1 MKDKLIRKIYPNLKN
16 LDKSKKY
23 LVGLSGGAD
32 SVVLLSILA
41 NLNFNIVAVHVHH
54 NVRKESD
61 YELEFCRNLANKLG
75 IPFVSKKLKFLEG
88 EKKTQKTYRIKR
100 YDFFKEIYGKYNAEG
115 LFLGQ
120 HLDDQF
126 ENLLS
131 SFFKRKSVLSLKSM
145 STSSELMGMK
155 IYRPLLTVR
164 KHEILEMTERHN
176 IGFVTDSSNFETDYE
191 RNKIRLILVPVIE
204 KIFGNG
210 IYKTLEEIIE
220 SSKGQNEINQF
231 YSSKLLEKYFDNET
245 FNLECLEE
253 HSVNVLMYS
262 IDEVLK
268 KQDISIDKAT
278 FNDVKNVVS
287 QRKSGTVNAKGAEIV
302 ISEKSITFKRLHDE
316 VTKWAFIQ

>member
-1 MKDKLIRKIYPNLKN
+1 MKDKLIRKVYSNLKN
-16 LDKSKKY
+16 IDKTKTY

-32 SVVLLSILA
+32 SVALLKILS

-61 YELEFCRNLANKLG
+61 YELEFCRNLANSLG
-75 IPFVSKKLKFLEG
+75 IPFESKKLEFSEN

-100 YDFFKEIYGKYNAEG
+100 FEFFKEIYEKYNADG

-145 STSSELMGMK
+145 STSSELMEMN
-155 IYRPLLTVR
+155 IYRPLLSVR
-164 KHEILEMTERHN
+164 KHEILEMTKRQQ
-176 IGFVTDSSNFETDYE
+176 IDFVTDSSNFETDYE
-191 RNKIRLILVPVIE
+191 RNKIRLILIPVIE
-204 KIFGNG
+204 KIFGKG
-210 IYKTLEEIIE
+210 VYKTLEEIIE

-231 YSSKLLEKYFDNET
+231 YSNKLLDKYFKVDT

-287 QRKSGTVNAKGAEIV
+287 QRKPGIVNAKGAEIV
-302 ISEKSITFKRLHDE
+302 ISSNSITIKSL
-316 VTKWAFIQ
+316 V

>member
-1 MKDKLIRKIYPNLKN
+1 MKDKLIRKVYSNLKN
-16 LDKSKKY
+16 IDKTKTY

-32 SVVLLSILA
+32 SVVLLKILS
-41 NLNFNIVAVHVHH
+41 NLNFNTVAVHVHH

-75 IPFVSKKLKFLEG
+75 VPFESKKLEFSEN

-100 YDFFKEIYGKYNAEG
+100 FDFFKEIYEKYNADG

-145 STSSELMGMK
+145 STSSELMGMN
-155 IYRPLLTVR
+155 IYRPLLSVR
-164 KHEILEMTERHN
+164 KNEILGMTERHN
-176 IGFVTDSSNFETDYE
+176 IDFVTDSSNFETDYE
-191 RNKIRLILVPVIE
+191 RNKIRLILIPTIE
-204 KIFGNG
+204 KIFGKG
-210 IYKTLEEIIE
+210 VYKTLEEIIG
-220 SSKGQNEINQF
+220 SSKSQNEINQF
-231 YSSKLLEKYFDNET
+231 YSNKLLEKYFKNGT

-253 HSVNVLMYS
+253 HSLNILMYS

-268 KQDISIDKAT
+268 NQDISIDKAT

-287 QRKSGTVNAKGAEIV
+287 QKKMGRVNAKGAEIV
-302 ISEKSITFKRLHDE
+302 ISSNSITIKTL
-316 VTKWAFIQ
+316 V